1 MKKLWIMVLGLF
13 TLVFFLTMLT
23 DNFQVNIDQQKDMPQ
38 LACTPPI
45 KPPPPPP
52 PQ

>member
-13 TLVFFLTMLT
+13 VIVFFLTVMT
-23 DNFQVNIDQQKDMPQ
+23 DNFQVKIDKQGTIPQ

-45 KPPPPPP
+45 KPPPVPK
-52 PQ
+52 